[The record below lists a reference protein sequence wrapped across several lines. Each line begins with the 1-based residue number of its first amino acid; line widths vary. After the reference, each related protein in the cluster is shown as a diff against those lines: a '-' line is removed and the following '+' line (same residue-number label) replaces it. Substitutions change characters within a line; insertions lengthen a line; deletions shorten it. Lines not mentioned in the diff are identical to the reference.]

1 MTNSKLGWVGPIGGC
16 WPNLTRTDCWVRPYF
31 FQVSIPISSFS
42 HPRSVSKHWPTTHIF
57 RYESHV
63 QVSVGSPSHGLFS
76 WVPYAG
82 PRDLGP
88 ATGRGWKDPPYLI
101 GGDWNMA
108 WFFPSIGNV
117 IIPTDELHHF
127 QRVGI
132 PPTGDYFCGKTWF
145 PANAPWNQA
154 SDKQRTTK
162 KTHTPRIGWRTL
174 LWWGL
179 TIYYVPGF
187 GLLFC
192 GGFTNWMLTLYTYKH
207 TIIHMNI
214 WLYIYYIHI

>member
-1 MTNSKLGWVGPIGGC
+1 MVIFHSYVSLPEGNDRHQNFSQSFPFSSIHLVPWTFRKAHCWPCGGFSSLVFHPYRMTNSKLGWVGPIGGC

-57 RYESHV
+57 RYGSHV

-76 WVPYAG
+76 WVPNAG

-127 QRVGI
+127 SEGR
-132 PPTGDYFCGKTWF
+132 Y
-145 PANAPWNQA
+145 
-154 SDKQRTTK
+154 TTN
-162 KTHTPRIGWRTL
+162 RRLL
-174 LWWGL
+174 LWKNMVSCKCSLEPSQW
-179 TIYYVPGF
+179 
-187 GLLFC
+187 
-192 GGFTNWMLTLYTYKH
+192 
-207 TIIHMNI
+207 
-214 WLYIYYIHI
+214 

>member
-1 MTNSKLGWVGPIGGC
+1 MSSSQLTNS
-16 WPNLTRTDCWVRPYF
+16 
-31 FQVSIPISSFS
+31 
-42 HPRSVSKHWPTTHIF
+42 
-57 RYESHV
+57 
-63 QVSVGSPSHGLFS
+63 
-76 WVPYAG
+76 
-82 PRDLGP
+82 
-88 ATGRGWKDPPYLI
+88 
-101 GGDWNMA
+101 
-108 WFFPSIGNV
+108 
-117 IIPTDELHHF
+117 IIF

-154 SDKQRTTK
+154 SDKQRTTE

-207 TIIHMNI
+207 TIIYTYEHMI
-214 WLYIYYIHI
+214 IYTTYIYKYMIIYIYTYVCKKYLYIYI